1 MTTPDGYVDIE
12 VEISDEQVA
21 HLIMAGMA
29 EKAEDGVLVLTPAG
43 SAWLKSWCD
52 EQLAKHK
59 A

>member
-12 VEISDEQVA
+12 VEMSDEQVA
-21 HLIMAGMA
+21 HLVMAGMA
-29 EKAEDGVLVLTPAG
+29 KVEDKVIVLTPAG